1 MWGRLGGRVLARGL
15 VGARQFWLRA
25 GLAVPAR
32 ALPRPGRVAVVA
44 GAGLVLLA
52 GPGGRGDPA
61 SLLRA
66 VRAGRV
72 GEVGR
77 LVEGG
82 ADPGARHPLGWSPLH
97 LAAVWGRQEILS
109 LLLKAGA
116 AVDAEDDFSNVYTR
130 YYCLCAV
137 EIQLY
142 SLQGSGA
149 GQAQSGGSDCET
161 RRVQ

>member
-72 GEVGR
+72 SGE
-77 LVEGG
+77 L
-82 ADPGARHPLGWSPLH
+82 LG
-97 LAAVWGRQEILS
+97 Q
-109 LLLKAGA
+109 
-116 AVDAEDDFSNVYTR
+116 D
-130 YYCLCAV
+130 CAV
-137 EIQLY
+137 R
-142 SLQGSGA
+142 
-149 GQAQSGGSDCET
+149 DT
-161 RRVQ
+161 RRIMVDHL